1 MLHLEF
7 MIAESSKIKARA
19 LSITSMSL
27 SALVRQRTMR
37 LSIPTPACISHT
49 YRRLPWLILAQDP
62 VLPRHVVLMERSV
75 DDSGTLQAT
84 MQVSLTRERRL
95 LKRTTKTQIMISCV
109 HPSSGGPIRTS
120 GGRIKGGPEQS
131 VTMADVQL
139 LELDIRGD
147 DDAVVENDG
156 TTSGSSELWEEAFG
170 TETQAGLQVSP
181 DAEHISWQRR
191 SSLVPRALSWAK
203 PTVVAAYKDEY
214 NRFSRDQLLVDWT
227 RWLF

>member
-1 MLHLEF
+1 
-7 MIAESSKIKARA
+7 
-19 LSITSMSL
+19 
-27 SALVRQRTMR
+27 MR

-62 VLPRHVVLMERSV
+62 VLPRRVVIMERSV
-75 DDSGTLQAT
+75 DDSWTLQRTVSRTRAT

-95 LKRTTKTQIMISCV
+95 LKRTTKTQIKISCV

-139 LELDIRGD
+139 LVLDIPGD

-156 TTSGSSELWEEAFG
+156 TTSGFSKFWEEAFG
-170 TETQAGLQVSP
+170 TETQAGFQASP
-181 DAEHISWQRR
+181 YAGHISRQRR
-191 SSLVPRALSWAK
+191 SSLVPRALFSAK
-203 PTVVAAYKDEY
+203 PTVVAAYMDAH
-214 NRFSRDQLLVDWT
+214 NRFWRDQLLVDWT
-227 RWLF
+227 RWLLSMAYFS